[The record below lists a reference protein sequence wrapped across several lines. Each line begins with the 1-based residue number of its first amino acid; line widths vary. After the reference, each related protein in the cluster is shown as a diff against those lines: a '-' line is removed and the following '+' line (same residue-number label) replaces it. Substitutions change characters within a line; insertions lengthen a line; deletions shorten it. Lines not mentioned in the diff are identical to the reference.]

1 MCDTAVDAHLSALK
15 FVPDLLVITKMLE
28 ILNDV
33 VFSNDDIDLD
43 YIDSSILIFF
53 SGDMGIVTIDSNNI
67 DLDVDN
73 FDDNDVET
81 INHVNLVV

>member
-1 MCDTAVDAHLSALK
+1 MCDTPVDAHLSALK
-15 FVPDLLVITKMLE
+15 FVPDLLVMTKMLE

-43 YIDSSILIFF
+43 YIDSSILTFF
-53 SGDMGIVTIDSNNI
+53 SGDMGIDTIDCNNI
-67 DLDVDN
+67 NLDVDN